1 MLQCCCSFHGVP
13 APSVRWWLEGDV
25 IDIDNPQ
32 VTSTTLAPWSNITI
46 SLAEMPETGTHL
58 LCEGKNEYGNH
69 AMNIMLMS
77 SEDEEE
83 RDGDGHSGQGRKQ
96 SFGFNLKV
104 EGEKPFS
111 YVVYFQ

>member
-1 MLQCCCSFHGVP
+1 M
-13 APSVRWWLEGDV
+13 EGDV